1 MSTLYG
7 VSDIKSISGNLL
19 PAGVVASALA
29 NIPTSQV
36 NPFSNITGQ
45 FNAVDVNSI
54 KDKAVSGQS
63 QLSGLTGS
71 VPILDKNLIG
81 SVSAKFGSSASASPL
96 NKLINGTFNIG

>member
-1 MSTLYG
+1 MANLYG
-7 VSDIKSISGNLL
+7 VSNIKGISGNLL

-45 FNAVDVNSI
+45 FNAVDINAI
-54 KDKAVSGQS
+54 KDKTASVQS

-71 VPILDKNLIG
+71 VPILDKNLVG